1 MLSQKKEQRVEAVLD
16 LLDKCYAAYELALAR
31 LPDTRD
37 ANLWYGI
44 GLLYER
50 YGALMLPCD
59 EQRDCLHHAEQALS
73 HVLEI
78 DAAFEKRR
86 EICYRLGLIFKQ
98 QSDSQRA
105 LGCFAAIAE
114 DPPEPLQIADVWFQ
128 IGHVHES
135 VEPMNAPLA
144 KEAYECVLALLA
156 FSDSRSPIPTHIPT
170 RLPTQVRAPAARRG
184 GAAQE
189 GARVPPARLG
199 HAPNP
204 TPHTPYSPLQARVY
218 RQLGWLCHATRQR
231 SDQSPLGHLH
241 MAVGADADDAQN
253 WHLLGRCL
261 TQHGQ
266 HASAYDALQ
275 RAIAID
281 ALAHEIWASLGAL
294 YVAASSLPDARIAY
308 HRAVLLNPLS
318 EAWLQLGH
326 VLEAMHARSLDP
338 AVADEASHAFAQA
351 LPLLPQHEREIRS
364 AMHNLAVMRD
374 DSRRRAAAAAA
385 AQGPA
390 APRAAEAVAAGEPP
404 AAAAAASAA
413 ASARPDPTFFA
424 AAAFAAAATAAA
436 GSASIPA
443 VAAARAAVP
452 PEHARPATPTMVAE
466 SGGDK

>member
-1 MLSQKKEQRVEAVLD
+1 MLQ
-16 LLDKCYAAYELALAR
+16 
-31 LPDTRD
+31 
-37 ANLWYGI
+37 
-44 GLLYER
+44 
-50 YGALMLPCD
+50 
-59 EQRDCLHHAEQALS
+59 
-73 HVLEI
+73 
-78 DAAFEKRR
+78 
-86 EICYRLGLIFKQ
+86 
-98 QSDSQRA
+98 
-105 LGCFAAIAE
+105 
-114 DPPEPLQIADVWFQ
+114 
-128 IGHVHES
+128 
-135 VEPMNAPLA
+135 
-144 KEAYECVLALLA
+144 LLA
-156 FSDSRSPIPTHIPT
+156 EAEPRKK
-170 RLPTQVRAPAARRG
+170 
-184 GAAQE
+184 
-189 GARVPPARLG
+189 
-199 HAPNP
+199 
-204 TPHTPYSPLQARVY
+204 ARVY

-385 AQGPA
+385 AAAAQGPA
-390 APRAAEAVAAGEPP
+390 APRAAEAVAAGGS
-404 AAAAAASAA
+404 SAA

>member
-1 MLSQKKEQRVEAVLD
+1 MLQ
-16 LLDKCYAAYELALAR
+16 
-31 LPDTRD
+31 
-37 ANLWYGI
+37 
-44 GLLYER
+44 
-50 YGALMLPCD
+50 
-59 EQRDCLHHAEQALS
+59 
-73 HVLEI
+73 
-78 DAAFEKRR
+78 
-86 EICYRLGLIFKQ
+86 
-98 QSDSQRA
+98 
-105 LGCFAAIAE
+105 
-114 DPPEPLQIADVWFQ
+114 
-128 IGHVHES
+128 
-135 VEPMNAPLA
+135 
-144 KEAYECVLALLA
+144 LLA
-156 FSDSRSPIPTHIPT
+156 EAEPRKK
-170 RLPTQVRAPAARRG
+170 
-184 GAAQE
+184 
-189 GARVPPARLG
+189 
-199 HAPNP
+199 
-204 TPHTPYSPLQARVY
+204 ARVY

-452 PEHARPATPTMVAE
+452 PEHARPAAE

>member
-1 MLSQKKEQRVEAVLD
+1 
-16 LLDKCYAAYELALAR
+16 
-31 LPDTRD
+31 
-37 ANLWYGI
+37 
-44 GLLYER
+44 
-50 YGALMLPCD
+50 MLPCD

-144 KEAYECVLALLA
+144 KEAYEYVPALLA
-156 FSDSRSPIPTHIPT
+156 FSDSYSHIPTHIPT

-189 GARVPPARLG
+189 GARVPPARLALPRHPPARPVAARPPAHG
-199 HAPNP
+199 GGRRRRRRPELALSRPL
-204 TPHTPYSPLQARVY
+204 PHPARPARVGV
-218 RQLGWLCHATRQR
+218 RRAAARDRDRRARPRDLGVARR
-231 SDQSPLGHLH
+231 
-241 MAVGADADDAQN
+241 AVRGGVVV
-253 WHLLGRCL
+253 L
-261 TQHGQ
+261 
-266 HASAYDALQ
+266 
-275 RAIAID
+275 
-281 ALAHEIWASLGAL
+281 
-294 YVAASSLPDARIAY
+294 DARIAY

-318 EAWLQLGH
+318 EAWLQPGH

-338 AVADEASHAFAQA
+338 AIADEASHAFAQA
-351 LPLLPQHEREIRS
+351 LLLLPQHEREIRS

-385 AQGPA
+385 ARRA
-390 APRAAEAVAAGEPP
+390 APPRKAPPPRERRKRWRRGTAGGRRRLRRRQRAPG
-404 AAAAAASAA
+404 
-413 ASARPDPTFFA
+413 PTFFA

-436 GSASIPA
+436 GSASIP
-443 VAAARAAVP
+443 RAAVP

>member
-1 MLSQKKEQRVEAVLD
+1 VL
-16 LLDKCYAAYELALAR
+16 
-31 LPDTRD
+31 
-37 ANLWYGI
+37 
-44 GLLYER
+44 
-50 YGALMLPCD
+50 
-59 EQRDCLHHAEQALS
+59 Q
-73 HVLEI
+73 
-78 DAAFEKRR
+78 
-86 EICYRLGLIFKQ
+86 
-98 QSDSQRA
+98 
-105 LGCFAAIAE
+105 
-114 DPPEPLQIADVWFQ
+114 
-128 IGHVHES
+128 
-135 VEPMNAPLA
+135 
-144 KEAYECVLALLA
+144 LLA
-156 FSDSRSPIPTHIPT
+156 EAEPRKK
-170 RLPTQVRAPAARRG
+170 
-184 GAAQE
+184 
-189 GARVPPARLG
+189 
-199 HAPNP
+199 
-204 TPHTPYSPLQARVY
+204 ARVY

-390 APRAAEAVAAGEPP
+390 APRAAEAVAAGAAEAAAAAAAAVEPP
-404 AAAAAASAA
+404 AAAAASAA

>member
-1 MLSQKKEQRVEAVLD
+1 MLQ
-16 LLDKCYAAYELALAR
+16 
-31 LPDTRD
+31 
-37 ANLWYGI
+37 
-44 GLLYER
+44 
-50 YGALMLPCD
+50 
-59 EQRDCLHHAEQALS
+59 
-73 HVLEI
+73 
-78 DAAFEKRR
+78 
-86 EICYRLGLIFKQ
+86 
-98 QSDSQRA
+98 
-105 LGCFAAIAE
+105 
-114 DPPEPLQIADVWFQ
+114 
-128 IGHVHES
+128 
-135 VEPMNAPLA
+135 
-144 KEAYECVLALLA
+144 LLA
-156 FSDSRSPIPTHIPT
+156 EAEPRKK
-170 RLPTQVRAPAARRG
+170 
-184 GAAQE
+184 
-189 GARVPPARLG
+189 
-199 HAPNP
+199 
-204 TPHTPYSPLQARVY
+204 ARVY

-385 AQGPA
+385 AVAAQGPAAQGPA

-436 GSASIPA
+436 GSASVPA

-452 PEHARPATPTMVAE
+452 PEHARPAAE

>member
-1 MLSQKKEQRVEAVLD
+1 MLQ
-16 LLDKCYAAYELALAR
+16 
-31 LPDTRD
+31 
-37 ANLWYGI
+37 
-44 GLLYER
+44 
-50 YGALMLPCD
+50 
-59 EQRDCLHHAEQALS
+59 
-73 HVLEI
+73 
-78 DAAFEKRR
+78 
-86 EICYRLGLIFKQ
+86 
-98 QSDSQRA
+98 
-105 LGCFAAIAE
+105 
-114 DPPEPLQIADVWFQ
+114 
-128 IGHVHES
+128 
-135 VEPMNAPLA
+135 
-144 KEAYECVLALLA
+144 LLA
-156 FSDSRSPIPTHIPT
+156 EAEPRKK
-170 RLPTQVRAPAARRG
+170 
-184 GAAQE
+184 
-189 GARVPPARLG
+189 
-199 HAPNP
+199 
-204 TPHTPYSPLQARVY
+204 ARVY

-390 APRAAEAVAAGEPP
+390 APRAAEAVAAGAAEAAAAAAAAVEPP
-404 AAAAAASAA
+404 AAAAASAA

-436 GSASIPA
+436 GSASIP
-443 VAAARAAVP
+443 RAAVP

>member
-1 MLSQKKEQRVEAVLD
+1 M
-16 LLDKCYAAYELALAR
+16 
-31 LPDTRD
+31 
-37 ANLWYGI
+37 
-44 GLLYER
+44 
-50 YGALMLPCD
+50 
-59 EQRDCLHHAEQALS
+59 
-73 HVLEI
+73 
-78 DAAFEKRR
+78 
-86 EICYRLGLIFKQ
+86 
-98 QSDSQRA
+98 
-105 LGCFAAIAE
+105 
-114 DPPEPLQIADVWFQ
+114 
-128 IGHVHES
+128 
-135 VEPMNAPLA
+135 
-144 KEAYECVLALLA
+144 
-156 FSDSRSPIPTHIPT
+156 
-170 RLPTQVRAPAARRG
+170 
-184 GAAQE
+184 
-189 GARVPPARLG
+189 
-199 HAPNP
+199 
-204 TPHTPYSPLQARVY
+204 Y

-390 APRAAEAVAAGEPP
+390 APRAAEAVAAGAAEAAAAAAAAVEPP
-404 AAAAAASAA
+404 AAAAASAA

-443 VAAARAAVP
+443 VAAARAAAP

>member
-1 MLSQKKEQRVEAVLD
+1 MLQ
-16 LLDKCYAAYELALAR
+16 
-31 LPDTRD
+31 
-37 ANLWYGI
+37 
-44 GLLYER
+44 
-50 YGALMLPCD
+50 
-59 EQRDCLHHAEQALS
+59 
-73 HVLEI
+73 
-78 DAAFEKRR
+78 
-86 EICYRLGLIFKQ
+86 
-98 QSDSQRA
+98 
-105 LGCFAAIAE
+105 
-114 DPPEPLQIADVWFQ
+114 
-128 IGHVHES
+128 
-135 VEPMNAPLA
+135 
-144 KEAYECVLALLA
+144 LLA
-156 FSDSRSPIPTHIPT
+156 EAEPRKK
-170 RLPTQVRAPAARRG
+170 
-184 GAAQE
+184 
-189 GARVPPARLG
+189 
-199 HAPNP
+199 
-204 TPHTPYSPLQARVY
+204 ARVY

-390 APRAAEAVAAGEPP
+390 APRAAEAVAAGAAEAAAAAAAAVEPP
-404 AAAAAASAA
+404 AAAAASAA

>member
-1 MLSQKKEQRVEAVLD
+1 M
-16 LLDKCYAAYELALAR
+16 
-31 LPDTRD
+31 
-37 ANLWYGI
+37 
-44 GLLYER
+44 
-50 YGALMLPCD
+50 
-59 EQRDCLHHAEQALS
+59 
-73 HVLEI
+73 
-78 DAAFEKRR
+78 
-86 EICYRLGLIFKQ
+86 
-98 QSDSQRA
+98 
-105 LGCFAAIAE
+105 
-114 DPPEPLQIADVWFQ
+114 
-128 IGHVHES
+128 
-135 VEPMNAPLA
+135 
-144 KEAYECVLALLA
+144 
-156 FSDSRSPIPTHIPT
+156 
-170 RLPTQVRAPAARRG
+170 
-184 GAAQE
+184 
-189 GARVPPARLG
+189 
-199 HAPNP
+199 
-204 TPHTPYSPLQARVY
+204 Y

-351 LPLLPQHEREIRS
+351 LLLLPQHEREIRS

-385 AQGPA
+385 ARPA
-390 APRAAEAVAAGEPP
+390 APPRKRWRRDARKRRRRRRRRGNCRRPPPPPPPP
-404 AAAAAASAA
+404 ARAGPNISP
-413 ASARPDPTFFA
+413 RP
-424 AAAFAAAATAAA
+424 FAAAATAAA
-436 GSASIPA
+436 SASIPA
-443 VAAARAAVP
+443 PPPPRRGP
-452 PEHARPATPTMVAE
+452 PEHARPAAE

>member
-1 MLSQKKEQRVEAVLD
+1 MLQ
-16 LLDKCYAAYELALAR
+16 
-31 LPDTRD
+31 
-37 ANLWYGI
+37 
-44 GLLYER
+44 
-50 YGALMLPCD
+50 
-59 EQRDCLHHAEQALS
+59 
-73 HVLEI
+73 
-78 DAAFEKRR
+78 
-86 EICYRLGLIFKQ
+86 
-98 QSDSQRA
+98 
-105 LGCFAAIAE
+105 
-114 DPPEPLQIADVWFQ
+114 
-128 IGHVHES
+128 
-135 VEPMNAPLA
+135 
-144 KEAYECVLALLA
+144 LLA
-156 FSDSRSPIPTHIPT
+156 EAEPRKK
-170 RLPTQVRAPAARRG
+170 
-184 GAAQE
+184 
-189 GARVPPARLG
+189 
-199 HAPNP
+199 
-204 TPHTPYSPLQARVY
+204 ARVY

-385 AQGPA
+385 AVAAQGPA
-390 APRAAEAVAAGEPP
+390 APRAAEAVAAGAV
-404 AAAAAASAA
+404 AAGGSSAA

>member
-1 MLSQKKEQRVEAVLD
+1 MLQ
-16 LLDKCYAAYELALAR
+16 
-31 LPDTRD
+31 
-37 ANLWYGI
+37 
-44 GLLYER
+44 
-50 YGALMLPCD
+50 
-59 EQRDCLHHAEQALS
+59 
-73 HVLEI
+73 
-78 DAAFEKRR
+78 
-86 EICYRLGLIFKQ
+86 
-98 QSDSQRA
+98 
-105 LGCFAAIAE
+105 
-114 DPPEPLQIADVWFQ
+114 
-128 IGHVHES
+128 
-135 VEPMNAPLA
+135 
-144 KEAYECVLALLA
+144 LLA
-156 FSDSRSPIPTHIPT
+156 EAEPRKK
-170 RLPTQVRAPAARRG
+170 
-184 GAAQE
+184 
-189 GARVPPARLG
+189 
-199 HAPNP
+199 
-204 TPHTPYSPLQARVY
+204 ARVY

-390 APRAAEAVAAGEPP
+390 APRAAEAVAAGAAEAAAAAAAAVEPP
-404 AAAAAASAA
+404 AAAAASAA

-443 VAAARAAVP
+443 VAAARAAAP

>member
-1 MLSQKKEQRVEAVLD
+1 MLQ
-16 LLDKCYAAYELALAR
+16 
-31 LPDTRD
+31 
-37 ANLWYGI
+37 
-44 GLLYER
+44 
-50 YGALMLPCD
+50 
-59 EQRDCLHHAEQALS
+59 
-73 HVLEI
+73 
-78 DAAFEKRR
+78 
-86 EICYRLGLIFKQ
+86 
-98 QSDSQRA
+98 
-105 LGCFAAIAE
+105 
-114 DPPEPLQIADVWFQ
+114 
-128 IGHVHES
+128 
-135 VEPMNAPLA
+135 
-144 KEAYECVLALLA
+144 LLA
-156 FSDSRSPIPTHIPT
+156 EAEPRKK
-170 RLPTQVRAPAARRG
+170 
-184 GAAQE
+184 
-189 GARVPPARLG
+189 
-199 HAPNP
+199 
-204 TPHTPYSPLQARVY
+204 ARVY

-390 APRAAEAVAAGEPP
+390 APRAAEAVAAGAAEAAAAAAAAVEPP
-404 AAAAAASAA
+404 AAAAASAA

-424 AAAFAAAATAAA
+424 EAAFAAAATAAA

-452 PEHARPATPTMVAE
+452 PEHARPAAE

>member
-1 MLSQKKEQRVEAVLD
+1 MLQ
-16 LLDKCYAAYELALAR
+16 
-31 LPDTRD
+31 
-37 ANLWYGI
+37 
-44 GLLYER
+44 
-50 YGALMLPCD
+50 
-59 EQRDCLHHAEQALS
+59 
-73 HVLEI
+73 
-78 DAAFEKRR
+78 
-86 EICYRLGLIFKQ
+86 
-98 QSDSQRA
+98 
-105 LGCFAAIAE
+105 
-114 DPPEPLQIADVWFQ
+114 
-128 IGHVHES
+128 
-135 VEPMNAPLA
+135 
-144 KEAYECVLALLA
+144 LLA
-156 FSDSRSPIPTHIPT
+156 EAEPRKK
-170 RLPTQVRAPAARRG
+170 
-184 GAAQE
+184 
-189 GARVPPARLG
+189 
-199 HAPNP
+199 
-204 TPHTPYSPLQARVY
+204 ARVY

-385 AQGPA
+385 AAAAQGPA
-390 APRAAEAVAAGEPP
+390 APRAAEAVAAGAV
-404 AAAAAASAA
+404 AAGGSSAA

>member
-1 MLSQKKEQRVEAVLD
+1 MLQ
-16 LLDKCYAAYELALAR
+16 
-31 LPDTRD
+31 
-37 ANLWYGI
+37 
-44 GLLYER
+44 
-50 YGALMLPCD
+50 
-59 EQRDCLHHAEQALS
+59 
-73 HVLEI
+73 
-78 DAAFEKRR
+78 
-86 EICYRLGLIFKQ
+86 
-98 QSDSQRA
+98 
-105 LGCFAAIAE
+105 
-114 DPPEPLQIADVWFQ
+114 
-128 IGHVHES
+128 
-135 VEPMNAPLA
+135 
-144 KEAYECVLALLA
+144 LLA
-156 FSDSRSPIPTHIPT
+156 EAEPRKK
-170 RLPTQVRAPAARRG
+170 
-184 GAAQE
+184 
-189 GARVPPARLG
+189 
-199 HAPNP
+199 
-204 TPHTPYSPLQARVY
+204 ARVY

-390 APRAAEAVAAGEPP
+390 APRAAEAVAAGGS
-404 AAAAAASAA
+404 SAA

>member
-1 MLSQKKEQRVEAVLD
+1 M
-16 LLDKCYAAYELALAR
+16 
-31 LPDTRD
+31 
-37 ANLWYGI
+37 
-44 GLLYER
+44 
-50 YGALMLPCD
+50 
-59 EQRDCLHHAEQALS
+59 
-73 HVLEI
+73 
-78 DAAFEKRR
+78 
-86 EICYRLGLIFKQ
+86 
-98 QSDSQRA
+98 
-105 LGCFAAIAE
+105 
-114 DPPEPLQIADVWFQ
+114 
-128 IGHVHES
+128 
-135 VEPMNAPLA
+135 
-144 KEAYECVLALLA
+144 
-156 FSDSRSPIPTHIPT
+156 
-170 RLPTQVRAPAARRG
+170 
-184 GAAQE
+184 
-189 GARVPPARLG
+189 
-199 HAPNP
+199 
-204 TPHTPYSPLQARVY
+204 Y

-385 AQGPA
+385 AVAAQGPA

-436 GSASIPA
+436 GSASVPA

>member
-1 MLSQKKEQRVEAVLD
+1 MLQ
-16 LLDKCYAAYELALAR
+16 
-31 LPDTRD
+31 
-37 ANLWYGI
+37 
-44 GLLYER
+44 
-50 YGALMLPCD
+50 
-59 EQRDCLHHAEQALS
+59 
-73 HVLEI
+73 
-78 DAAFEKRR
+78 
-86 EICYRLGLIFKQ
+86 
-98 QSDSQRA
+98 
-105 LGCFAAIAE
+105 
-114 DPPEPLQIADVWFQ
+114 
-128 IGHVHES
+128 
-135 VEPMNAPLA
+135 
-144 KEAYECVLALLA
+144 LLA
-156 FSDSRSPIPTHIPT
+156 EAEPRKK
-170 RLPTQVRAPAARRG
+170 
-184 GAAQE
+184 
-189 GARVPPARLG
+189 
-199 HAPNP
+199 
-204 TPHTPYSPLQARVY
+204 ARVY

-390 APRAAEAVAAGEPP
+390 APRAAEAVAAG
-404 AAAAAASAA
+404 
-413 ASARPDPTFFA
+413 AR
-424 AAAFAAAATAAA
+424 
-436 GSASIPA
+436 G
-443 VAAARAAVP
+443 
-452 PEHARPATPTMVAE
+452 
-466 SGGDK
+466 SGGGGGGGGGTAGGRRCLRRRQRAPGPNVLRRGCVRRRRDRRRRKRFHPRRRR